1 MEIEDEKKVNKEN
14 VEKVKKIV
22 GELKDVFVIF
32 YLL

>member
-22 GELKDVFVIF
+22 SELKDVFAVF

>member
-22 GELKDVFVIF
+22 SELKDVFVIF